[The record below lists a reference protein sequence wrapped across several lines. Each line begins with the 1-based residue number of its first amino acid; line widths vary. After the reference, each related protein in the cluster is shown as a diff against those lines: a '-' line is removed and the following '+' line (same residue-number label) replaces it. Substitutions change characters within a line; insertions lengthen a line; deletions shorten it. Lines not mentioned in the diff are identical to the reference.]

1 MKQLEEKLSRSEN
14 KSEQFE
20 FRFHDA
26 NKLINSLTNWIETL
40 FHTIDCDKNI
50 AKELA
55 GSQQVTEGNMMVFLG
70 IIEERISF
78 ILQAYS
84 QITLE
89 KNKDTYNQL
98 LSNISQLTATALK
111 DKPNKEIGN
120 LGNRQRAA
128 LHRSTHSAPS
138 AALFQSHQALYQG
151 FPRLPKVS
159 QGFPRLTKASLG

>member
-120 LGNRQRAA
+120 LDQEEQDEEEGD
-128 LHRSTHSAPS
+128 SE
-138 AALFQSHQALYQG
+138 
-151 FPRLPKVS
+151 KI
-159 QGFPRLTKASLG
+159 LTLEDFRKKAIEKLEAKRPLKGQIKKGSSKQKKK